1 MSPSPTPAAVTLGVV
16 PKQPVERLL
25 FQTATVAIGQFR
37 CHPAHPLFRDSGPS
51 NAYCFV
57 FPRTSVWIQHAGGR
71 PFVAHPGL
79 VTFYNEGQVYSRRAL
94 SPDGDRAEWFAV
106 APGVAGEVL
115 AAASPD
121 APGKGQR
128 VFRDAHAP
136 SDPATYL
143 RQRRL
148 VQALRGAGDA
158 DPLAVEE
165 TVLTLLASLVSRG
178 RPVRADR
185 RPPSPRQ
192 RDLVEDAKA
201 LLASTARRRIRLA
214 DVAGQLSCSMFHLC
228 HTFTRIEGRTMH
240 AYRNDLRLRLALE
253 GLTDRR
259 AELSQIAL
267 DAGFSSH
274 SHFTSA
280 FRAHFGV
287 TPSALSPRAA
297 ARHGRGVRRT
307 EVS

>member
-1 MSPSPTPAAVTLGVV
+1 MRPSRTPAAVTLGVV
-16 PKQPVERLL
+16 PKQPIEELL
-25 FQTATVAIGQFR
+25 FQTSTVAIGRFR

-51 NAYCFV
+51 NACCFV
-57 FPRTSVWIQHAGGR
+57 FPRTSVWIQHADGR

-106 APGVAGEVL
+106 APGVAAEVL
-115 AAASPD
+115 ASVSPG
-121 APGKGQR
+121 ALGKGQR

-136 SDPATYL
+136 SDPGTYL

-148 VQALRGAGDA
+148 VQALRGGGDP

-165 TVLTLLASLVSRG
+165 TVLSLLAGLVSRG
-178 RPVRADR
+178 RPVCAGQG
-185 RPPSPRQ
+185 PPSPRQ

-201 LLASTARRRIRLA
+201 LLASTACRKTRLA
-214 DVAGQLSCSMFHLC
+214 EIAARLSCSVFHLC
-228 HTFTRIEGRTMH
+228 HTFARLEGRTMH

-259 AELSQIAL
+259 TELSQIAL
-267 DAGFSSH
+267 DTGFSSH
-274 SHFTSA
+274 SHFTAA

-287 TPSALSPRAA
+287 PPSAVFPRGGP
-297 ARHGRGVRRT
+297 RHGRGVRRA

>member
-1 MSPSPTPAAVTLGVV
+1 MDSSPTPATVTLGVV
-16 PKQPVERLL
+16 PKQPLEHLL

-57 FPRTSVWIQHAGGR
+57 FPRTSVWIQHADGR
-71 PFVAHPGL
+71 PFLAHPGL

-115 AAASPD
+115 EAVSPG
-121 APGKGQR
+121 ALGKGQR

-136 SDPATYL
+136 SDPATYV

-165 TVLTLLASLVSRG
+165 TVLSLLAGLVGRG

-185 RPPSPRQ
+185 RPPSARQ

-201 LLASTARRRIRLA
+201 LLASTARRRVRLA
-214 DVAGQLSCSMFHLC
+214 EIAAQLSCSMFHLC
-228 HTFTRIEGRTMH
+228 HTFTRLEGRTMH
-240 AYRNDLRLRLALE
+240 AWRNDLRLRLALE

-259 AELSQIAL
+259 GELSQIAL

-287 TPSALSPRAA
+287 TPSAVSPRGGAQ
-297 ARHGRGVRRT
+297 HGRGVSRA